1 MQANTCEK
9 KYVQFWYSTPNQT
22 VHARDKSRNEKPRE
36 RYFDTNEIDEKKSR
50 FFYLA
55 ALDVLLNGCRQ
66 GWTRLFCF
74 LLFARA
80 FGSHFNG
87 KRQLFLLFALS
98 LSILRARLV
107 PTPVQLEHIDSNV
120 GWWFLILGVFVV
132 ILSFAYRHR
141 PLLLWKSNT
150 DRNKPFNYEK
160 LSHSAQDKFQTHSHS
175 AQAGRQAGS
184 PAGRQQRALNTLPVS
199 VQF

>member
-1 MQANTCEK
+1 MSFLICPFPCKRTLARKNM
-9 KYVQFWYSTPNQT
+9 YSFDIQRRIKRYTRET
-22 VHARDKSRNEKPRE
+22 KVGMKSREKG
-36 RYFDTNEIDEKKSR
+36 ISIQMKLMKKKSR

-120 GWWFLILGVFVV
+120 GW
-132 ILSFAYRHR
+132 
-141 PLLLWKSNT
+141 
-150 DRNKPFNYEK
+150 
-160 LSHSAQDKFQTHSHS
+160 
-175 AQAGRQAGS
+175 
-184 PAGRQQRALNTLPVS
+184 
-199 VQF
+199 